1 MQGIASIPFSAQG
14 YGTMWFMYTL
24 VGLYLLTPILAT
36 WLQRASRSAVEFYL
50 IAWVISLCY
59 PFIGKYLEINTSNT
73 GILYYFSGYAGYY
86 VLGWY
91 LKHNPRRLSIRLL
104 TALSLGFIILKGAD
118 KVFELGFDSR
128 DAFWYLSITVAT
140 MCAAWWMIC
149 TCFAKTTLCKNNNIF
164 IKALRLV
171 SDYSF
176 GIYLCHILI
185 MRFWLWKSPW
195 IQSIAYYSVQTFVVA
210 LATFAFSLILCI
222 ALSKL
227 PMGQYIVGYK
237 KR

>member
-1 MQGIASIPFSAQG
+1 
-14 YGTMWFMYTL
+14 MYTL
-24 VGLYLLTPILAT
+24 IGLYLLTPILAA

-50 IAWVISLCY
+50 IVWAVSLCY
-59 PFIGKYLEINTSNT
+59 PFIGKYLTINTSDT

-91 LKHNPRRLSIRLL
+91 LKHNPRRFSIGLLS
-104 TALSLGFIILKGAD
+104 ALSLGFIILKGAD
-118 KVFELGFDSR
+118 KIFELGFDDR

-140 MCAAWWMIC
+140 MCAFWWTAC
-149 TCFAKTTLCKNNNIF
+149 TRFAGTEHFKNNNIF

-176 GIYLCHILI
+176 AIYLCHILI

-195 IQSIAYYSVQTFVVA
+195 IQSIANYPVQTFVIA
-210 LATFAFSLILCI
+210 IATFVFSLILCI
-222 ALSKL
+222 ILSKL